1 MCATTM
7 QVTMKAWVGAALAAL
22 ALGTLPATAAGVRF
36 HSGNG
41 EGGEAAGAA
50 HAFKGPNG
58 GAYVGGHVVAT
69 DGHGDAGAASAEAV
83 RGPNGGKAARAGKTT
98 RQADGSLTHQ
108 SGFKASDAKGTAQS
122 SGGFARNADGTASDT
137 RTTSAAGT
145 AGGSYNS
152 TRSFD
157 KTAAGTTAQRDTTA
171 TNKAG
176 DTYSGETTYNSST
189 GVTHSATCTDP
200 SGNVI
205 PCRK

>member
-1 MCATTM
+1 MSATTL
-7 QVTMKAWVGAALAAL
+7 QVTMKAWAGATLAAL

-36 HSGNG
+36 HGGNG
-41 EGGEAAGAA
+41 EGGEAAGAV

-58 GAYVGGHVVAT
+58 GAYVGGHVAAT
-69 DGHGDAGAASAEAV
+69 DGQGNAGVASAEAV

-98 RQADGSLTHQ
+98 RQADGTLTHQ
-108 SGFKASDAKGTAQS
+108 SGFKASGAKGTAQS
-122 SGGFARNADGTASDT
+122 GGGFTRNPDGTASGA

-157 KTAAGTTAQRDTTA
+157 KTSTGTTAERDTTA

-176 DTYSGETTYNSST
+176 DTYTGETTYNSQT

-200 SGNVI
+200 SGTVI